1 MKNVSDNSAIERILR
16 AIAQDDELIRQFA
29 KAVGVPTQT
38 FSRWIDTAKLA
49 EVPKNLFIVCRF
61 WLKAKNHPIQEF
73 FAVCTTMDRAQRMV
87 DKLTAKFGPTFIIVD
102 APLDP

>member
-38 FSRWIDTAKLA
+38 FSRWIDTVKLA

-73 FAVCTTMDRAQRMV
+73 FTAHTTFDQATYQC
-87 DKLTAKFGPTFIIVD
+87 DKLTKKFGPTFIIVE